1 MELNYKEAEEL
12 LYEDLQDAAE
22 FYDQLVVDKEIEDEG
37 NNWVYRFYRM

>member
-22 FYDQLVVDKEIEDEG
+22 FYDQLVTEFKVDKGIEDEG
-37 NNWVYRFYRM
+37 KM